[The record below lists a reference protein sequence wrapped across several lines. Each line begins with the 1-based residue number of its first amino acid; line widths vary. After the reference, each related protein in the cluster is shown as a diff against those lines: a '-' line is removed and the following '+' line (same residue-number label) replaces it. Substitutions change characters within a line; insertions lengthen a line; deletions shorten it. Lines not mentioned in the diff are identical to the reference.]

1 MPGIA
6 FMKTAGLNHRATRL
20 LGAALL
26 LVIGTP
32 VQALDLMEAWQGAQQ
47 HAPEAAMA
55 QADREAGAAQA
66 RQARAL
72 WRPNAYL
79 EGGAAYANNQ
89 TSVQG
94 AQFSAPGFGQSS
106 GVAFDTSIN
115 GGVATRYA
123 LALRQPVYD
132 RERSARSDALD
143 VGARAAEVQ
152 WQQARQDLMLAT
164 MQAYFN
170 VVLASE
176 RVRVLHREQVS
187 AERAAVEARDRFH
200 AGDRPVTEVHEA
212 DARASVL
219 KAEALSAD
227 SQLVLAQQAL
237 QDITGLETAP
247 TMVPSDAATLMAA
260 PPPLPEWLDR
270 VARQSP
276 MVQLAEAQLEVAQ
289 ARSRA
294 SGMAFSPTVDL
305 VARVARDDISGNGN
319 FGSASSSVNSAIG
332 VQLSVPLFT
341 GGLRT
346 AQHDEGEAQAVKA
359 QAGLDRARQQVA
371 QQARGLWLEI
381 TRASDEV
388 SARRAA
394 LQASQARLDATRTG
408 LQAGDRTTLDL
419 LNAENDA
426 AAAELALL
434 DTRVRLLIDGLR
446 FAALAG
452 ELDDQALQQ
461 AQAHL
466 QPISTSH

>member
-1 MPGIA
+1 
-6 FMKTAGLNHRATRL
+6 MKTVRPNHRVPRF

-26 LVIGTP
+26 LAIGAP
-32 VQALDLMEAWQGAQQ
+32 VQAFDLMEAWQGAQH
-47 HAPEAAMA
+47 HAPDAAMA

-79 EGGAAYANNQ
+79 EGGASYANSQ

-106 GVAFDTSIN
+106 GAAFDTSVN
-115 GGVATRYA
+115 GGVATRYV

-164 MQAYFN
+164 MQAYFD

-176 RVRVLHREQVS
+176 RLRVLRREQVS
-187 AERAAVEARDRFH
+187 AERAAVEAKDRFR

-219 KAEALSAD
+219 KSEALSAD
-227 SQLVLAQQAL
+227 SQWVLARNAL
-237 QDITGLETAP
+237 ADLTGLETDPTLAP
-247 TMVPSDAATLMAA
+247 TDASTLPKA
-260 PPPLPEWLDR
+260 PPPLTVWMDR
-270 VARQSP
+270 VEQQNPAIR
-276 MVQLAEAQLEVAQ
+276 LAQAQLEATQ
-289 ARSRA
+289 ARARA
-294 SGMAFSPTVDL
+294 SGLAFSPTVDL

-319 FGSASSSVNSAIG
+319 FGSASSSNVNSAVG
-332 VQLSVPLFT
+332 VQLSLPLFT
-341 GGLRT
+341 GGLRS
-346 AQHDEGEAQAVKA
+346 AQHDEVEAQAVKA
-359 QAGLDRARQQVA
+359 QAGLDRARQQIA
-371 QQARGLWLEI
+371 LQARGIWLEVN
-381 TRASDEV
+381 RASEQV
-388 SARRAA
+388 AARRDA
-394 LQASQARLDATRTG
+394 LQASLARLDATRTG

-434 DTRVRLLIDGLR
+434 DTRVHLLMNDLR

-461 AQAHL
+461 AQARL
-466 QPISTSH
+466 QPVSPSHSLY